1 VLIRDATAG
10 DLAAIVD
17 IYNDVIAHTTAVWR
31 DQLVTLE
38 ERRGWLARQAER
50 RYPVLVAVDGDG
62 VVGFASLGD
71 FRPLPGY
78 RPTAEVSIYVTRQ
91 RRGLGTGRL
100 LLGELVERGRR
111 IGKAVLVAAIE
122 ASNTASLALHRDA
135 GFREAGILPAVGE
148 KFGRRLDLALLYRDL
163 EGEVEPPVEPLQ
175 TVERVGPVLLRE
187 ALAGSLVRL
196 EPLARRHA
204 AGLWEAAAEMPPL
217 EFAFVP
223 RTRSAFDHSLE
234 TAEDRRSR
242 GEAIPLVVVRRHDG
256 RVVGTTSFLEPTPWR
271 WPPDHPQRRS
281 DGLPDSVEIGATWLV
296 PSVWRSGVNADAKL
310 LMLTHAFEVWGVR
323 RVQLCTDVRNL
334 RSRGAIEALGAT
346 FEGIRRSDRPGADG
360 TVRDSAHYAITA
372 GDWPEVRAGLRQRL
386 ARRPAG
392 PPVGD

>member
-1 VLIRDATAG
+1 MLIREANDE

-31 DQLVTLE
+31 DQPVTIE

-50 RYPVLVAVDGDG
+50 RYPVLVAADGDE

-78 RPTAEVSIYVTRQ
+78 RPTAEVSIYVTRE

-111 IGKAVLVAAIE
+111 IGKGVLVAAIE
-122 ASNTASLALHRDA
+122 ASNTASLALHRGA
-135 GFREAGILPAVGE
+135 GFREAGVLPAVGE
-148 KFGRRLDLALLYRDL
+148 KFDRRLDLALLYRDL
-163 EGEVEPPVEPLQ
+163 EGKREPPLEPVENVEPA
-175 TVERVGPVLLRE
+175 LLRG
-187 ALAGSLVRL
+187 ALAGTRVRL

-204 AGLWEAAAEMPPL
+204 AGLWEAATEMPPL

-223 RTRSAFDHSLE
+223 RTRPSFDHYLE
-234 TAEDRRSR
+234 AAEDRRSR
-242 GEAIPLVVVRRHDG
+242 GEAIPLVVVRQRDG
-256 RVVGTTSFLEPTPWR
+256 RVVGTTSFLEPAPWR
-271 WPPDHPQRRS
+271 WPPDHPERRS

-310 LMLTHAFEVWGVR
+310 LMLSHAFEAWGVR
-323 RVQLCTDVRNL
+323 RVRLCTDVRNL
-334 RSRGAIEALGAT
+334 RSRAAIEALGAS
-346 FEGIRRSDRPGADG
+346 FEGIARCDRPGADG
-360 TVRDSAHYAITA
+360 TVRDSAHYAVTS

-392 PPVGD
+392 PGIGD